1 MPVNIVKTK
10 ADEKD
15 WERARRVVDK
25 EYPDKKP
32 DDKDKSY
39 WKLTTHIYE
48 NMKKGD
54 KRKPDVKKEASTLTN
69 TLLGSLLGGGLGM
82 FGGHLMDNAFSS
94 AEKLAFDEGGK
105 AFRDN
110 IRHAPR
116 AGESNNPISELFS
129 LNAEKSIQDLVPA
142 DSDAHHRSKLY
153 PYGGRR
159 RGLMLVSGGGLLG
172 ALLGGSLANAVSHN
186 TDSREMI
193 KRAAALLV
201 KKSGD
206 AEPET
211 NEEVGEK
218 NPLGYDTT
226 VPEGEKLEPA
236 PNTGKLEKAAMHDG
250 CSCKDKENDDHD
262 NDHEEDD
269 DDHEEEELEKRVI
282 VMRKA
287 ANALYLKQHSG
298 TALGKAARTL
308 LNIRK

>member
-48 NMKKGD
+48 NMKKSD
-54 KRKPDVKKEASTLTN
+54 KRKSDVKKEASTLTN

-116 AGESNNPISELFS
+116 AGESNDPVSELFS
-129 LNAEKSIQDLVPA
+129 LNTEKIIQDLVPA
-142 DSDAHHRSKLY
+142 DSNAHHRSNLY

-172 ALLGGSLANAVSHN
+172 ALLGGSLANAMSRK
-186 TDSREMI
+186 TDDREMI
-193 KRAAALLV
+193 KNAAALLV

-236 PNTGKLEKAAMHDG
+236 PNTGKLEKAATHDE
-250 CSCKDKENDDHD
+250 CSCKEKEGDD
-262 NDHEEDD
+262 NDHD
-269 DDHEEEELEKRVI
+269 DDHEEEEEELEKRVI

-287 ANALYLKQHSG
+287 ANTLYLKQHSG

-308 LNIRK
+308 IDTRK